1 MSLRFPSSFLFGVAT
16 SSYQIE
22 GAEFEGGATPSVWSM
37 FSRLDGTI
45 HDGTTGL
52 VACDHYHKFEEDV
65 ALMADMGM
73 KAYRFSLS
81 WSRIWPD
88 TSGVPNP
95 EGVAFYRN
103 LLSALHAAD
112 IQPVI
117 TLYHWDLPLYL
128 HEKGGWTNPESAEW
142 FADYAERTVALFED
156 LCNDFI
162 TLNEPWVFM
171 HKGYITGEHAPGVAD
186 LTAGGLVYVNT
197 LHAHRL
203 AMTRL
208 RDRFP
213 TAKLSVAVN
222 LAHIIADSDS
232 AEDLAAAER
241 QRAYMNDLFVLP
253 WFLGRIPDVAY
264 LLFPERSADL
274 DALNGLKPIRH
285 DMICVNYYSR
295 SIVKHQD
302 GGFLD
307 SDFATPR
314 DAVTA
319 MNWEI
324 SPAGFK
330 HILQWTYE
338 TARCPI
344 WVTENGSA
352 WHDEV
357 VNGEIHDI
365 GRCEYL
371 SAHLDAMS
379 DAIEAGA
386 EVHAYFAWSLLDNY
400 EWECGY
406 GQRFGLVHVDFDTQ
420 KRTVKQSGRLYSDV
434 VRAHELLLDRI

>member
-1 MSLRFPSSFLFGVAT
+1 MSLRFPSAFLFGVAT

-22 GAEFEGGATPSVWSM
+22 GAEFEGGASPSVWSM
-37 FSRLDGTI
+37 FSRLNGTI
-45 HDGTTGL
+45 QDGTTGL

-81 WSRIWPD
+81 WARIWPD

-103 LLSALHAAD
+103 LLTALRAAD

-171 HKGYITGEHAPGVAD
+171 HKGYITGEHAPGEAD
-186 LTAGGLVYVNT
+186 LLAGGWVYINT
-197 LHAHRL
+197 LQAHRL
-203 AMTRL
+203 AMSRL

-213 TAKLSVAVN
+213 TITLSVAVN
-222 LAHIIADSDS
+222 LAHIISDS
-232 AEDLAAAER
+232 ESMEDRAAAER
-241 QRAYMNDLFVLP
+241 QRAYINDLFVLP

-264 LLFPERSADL
+264 LLFPERSTDL

-295 SIVKHQD
+295 SIVKHRD

-307 SDFATPR
+307 SEFATPR

-324 SPAGFK
+324 SPDGFK
-330 HILQWTYE
+330 QILLWTYE
-338 TARCPI
+338 MARCPI

-365 GRCEYL
+365 GRCDYL
-371 SAHLDAMS
+371 NSHLDAMRES
-379 DAIEAGA
+379 IDAGA
-386 EVHAYFAWSLLDNY
+386 DVQAYFAWSLLDNY

-406 GQRFGLVHVDFDTQ
+406 RQRFGLVHVDFDTQ
-420 KRTVKQSGRLYSDV
+420 KRTIKQSGRLYSEV
-434 VRAHELLLDRI
+434 VRSHEPLLDRI

>member
-22 GAEFEGGATPSVWSM
+22 GAEFEDGASPSVWSM
-37 FSRLDGTI
+37 FSRLEGTI
-45 HDGTTGL
+45 QDGTTGL
-52 VACDHYHKFEEDV
+52 TACDHYHKFDEDV
-65 ALMADMGM
+65 ALMAEMGM

-81 WSRIWPD
+81 WARIWPD

-103 LLSALHAAD
+103 LLTALHAAE

-117 TLYHWDLPLYL
+117 TLYHWDLPMYL
-128 HEKGGWTNPESAEW
+128 HDKGGWTNPESAEW
-142 FADYAERTVALFED
+142 FADYAERTVGLFED
-156 LCNDFI
+156 LCTDFI

-186 LTAGGLVYVNT
+186 LSAGGWVYVNV

-213 TAKLSVAVN
+213 AIKLSVAVN
-222 LAHIIADSDS
+222 LAHIVADSES
-232 AEDLAAAER
+232 SEDLAAAER

-253 WFLGRIPDVAY
+253 WFLGRIPDIAY
-264 LLFPERSADL
+264 RLFPERSADL
-274 DALNGLKPIRH
+274 DALDGLKPIWH

-295 SIVKHQD
+295 SIVKHRD

-314 DAVTA
+314 GEVTA

-324 SPAGFK
+324 SPDGFK
-330 HILQWTYE
+330 HILLWTYE

-357 VNGEIHDI
+357 VNGDI
-365 GRCEYL
+365 MDTGRCDYL
-371 SAHLDAMS
+371 TAHLDAMRES
-379 DAIEAGA
+379 IDAGA
-386 EVHAYFAWSLLDNY
+386 DVQAYFAWSLLDNY

-406 GQRFGLVHVDFDTQ
+406 GQRFGLVHVDFETQ
-420 KRTVKQSGRLYSDV
+420 KRTLKQSGRLYSEL
-434 VRAHELLLDRI
+434 VRSHEPLFDRI

>member
-52 VACDHYHKFEEDV
+52 VACDHYHKFNEDV
-65 ALMADMGM
+65 ALMAEMGM

-103 LLSALHAAD
+103 LLTALHAAD

-117 TLYHWDLPLYL
+117 TLYHWDLPMYL
-128 HEKGGWTNPESAEW
+128 HDKGGWTNPESAEW

-171 HKGYITGEHAPGVAD
+171 HKGYITGEHAPGLAD

-197 LHAHRL
+197 LQAHRL
-203 AMTRL
+203 AMARL

-213 TAKLSVAVN
+213 NTTLSVAVN
-222 LAHIIADSDS
+222 LAHIISDSDS
-232 AEDLAAAER
+232 VEDLAAAER

-253 WFLGRIPDVAY
+253 WFHGRIPDVAY

-295 SIVKHQD
+295 SIVKHRD

-314 DAVTA
+314 DPVTA

-324 SPAGFK
+324 SPEGFK
-330 HILQWTYE
+330 HILQWTYD

-352 WHDEV
+352 WHDDV
-357 VNGEIHDI
+357 VNGEIHDT
-365 GRCEYL
+365 GRCDYL
-371 SAHLDAMS
+371 SSHLDAIC
-379 DAIEAGA
+379 DAIDAGA
-386 EVHAYFAWSLLDNY
+386 DVHAYFAWSLLDNY

-406 GQRFGLVHVDFDTQ
+406 GQRFGLVHVDFETQ
-420 KRTVKQSGRLYSDV
+420 KRTLKQSGRLYSEV

>member
-1 MSLRFPSSFLFGVAT
+1 MSLRFPSAFLFGVAT

-22 GAEFEGGATPSVWSM
+22 GAEFEDGAAPSVWSM
-37 FSRLDGTI
+37 FSRVDGAIQDGTN
-45 HDGTTGL
+45 GL
-52 VACDHYHKFEEDV
+52 VACDHYHKYEEDV

-73 KAYRFSLS
+73 KAYRLSLS
-81 WSRIWPD
+81 WARIWPD

-95 EGVAFYRN
+95 DGVTFYRN
-103 LLSALHAAD
+103 LLKALHAAD

-142 FADYAERTVALFED
+142 FADYAERTVALFDD
-156 LCNDFI
+156 LCTDFI

-171 HKGYITGEHAPGVAD
+171 HKGYITGEHAPGIAD
-186 LTAGGLVYVNT
+186 FVSGGHVYVNT

-213 TAKLSVAVN
+213 DAKLSVAVN
-222 LAHIIADSDS
+222 LAHVIADSDR
-232 AEDLAAAER
+232 AEDIAAAER
-241 QRAYMNDLFVLP
+241 QRSYMNDLFVLP
-253 WFLGRIPDVAY
+253 WFHGRVPDVAY
-264 LLFPERSADL
+264 SLFPERSADL
-274 DALNGLKPIRH
+274 DALSGLKPIRH

-295 SIVKHQD
+295 SIVKHRD
-302 GGFLD
+302 GAFLD

-314 DAVTA
+314 GAITA

-324 SPAGFK
+324 SPEGFK
-330 HILQWTYE
+330 NILLWTYDV
-338 TARCPI
+338 AHCPI

-352 WHDEV
+352 WHDVLMDGEV
-357 VNGEIHDI
+357 HDI
-365 GRCEYL
+365 QRCDYL
-371 SAHLDAMS
+371 TSHLDALL
-379 DAIEAGA
+379 DAIQAGA
-386 EVHAYFAWSLLDNY
+386 DVQAYFAWSLLDNY

-406 GQRFGLVHVDFDTQ
+406 GQRFGLVHVDFETQ
-420 KRTVKQSGRLYSDV
+420 KRTLKQSGRLYSEF
-434 VRAHELLLDRI
+434 VRKHEPLFVRL